1 MNIIIGGKKKNERE
15 KYINYARY
23 LSFVVLV
30 LNAFVCGGGVYV
42 CVLETAAAA
51 HILTS
56 VEIESITFSSVGLR
70 RKFSFHLLLL
80 LLVMIMYCVIISFRL
95 VLFYLF
101 FVFLREADR
110 LVRKRCPLIL
120 HSPS

>member
-1 MNIIIGGKKKNERE
+1 MHDI
-15 KYINYARY
+15 
-23 LSFVVLV
+23 LV
-30 LNAFVCGGGVYV
+30 LLFWFLMLSCVEEV
-42 CVLETAAAA
+42 CVLETADA

-80 LLVMIMYCVIISFRL
+80 LVVMMIMYCVIISFRL

-101 FVFLREADR
+101 FVF
-110 LVRKRCPLIL
+110 
-120 HSPS
+120 